1 MSLLI
6 DIVLAG
12 LVLGGMYA
20 LIAMGLT
27 LQYGVARIMNLSH
40 GESLIAAAFGGL
52 WGFTAFAVSPLIG
65 LLVAIPVGFAVNWLI
80 YQIVLMPLVRRAK
93 NRAMLEVDSILA
105 TFGLLFV
112 VQGVMLVLFG
122 GQFNTMNYLSIP
134 VNVLGSNVAL
144 NRLIALPSRV
154 IIGTALYLALTR
166 TRYGTAIRAVAV
178 DPVAAQLVAIDVRK
192 ASAFAFA
199 LGGALA
205 AAGGVLIA
213 MFTTFTATMGVVFT
227 MKALIVVIMGGVGNI
242 AGALLAGLMLGL
254 AETAVAR
261 LVDPGLTIAVTYAL
275 FLVVLLWRPTGL
287 FGRAGALKPAPR
299 PRARRRDRRAAR
311 LRAAGRQRL
320 SARARHQPALFH
332 RAGDRLGDVLRPD
345 PLHLARDRR
354 VLRHRRLYG
363 RGARANS
370 CRGRRC
376 SPRPALIGIAVALV
390 VGLSTLR
397 LSGIYFVIFTFGL
410 SELIRQL
417 VTWYEINVNR
427 SVGRYIFLEH
437 HDRADLLAAAR
448 ARRPRAARRLAD
460 RPLAPRPC
468 AARDRQRRGGGAPCR
483 HRHHARQARDVRARA
498 RCS

>member
-12 LVLGGMYA
+12 VVLGGMYA

-52 WGFTAFAVSPLIG
+52 WGLTAFAVSPLIG
-65 LLVAIPVGFAVNWLI
+65 LLVAMPLGFAVNWLL
-80 YQIVLMPLVRRAK
+80 YQIVLMPLVKRAK

-112 VQGVMLVLFG
+112 VQGIMLVLFG
-122 GQFNTMNYLSIP
+122 GQFNTMNYLSVP

-144 NRLIALPSRV
+144 NRLIALAFAV
-154 IIGTALYLALTR
+154 IIGSALYLALTR
-166 TRYGTAIRAVAV
+166 TRHGTAIRAVAV

-213 MFTTFTATMGVVFT
+213 MFTTFTTTMGVVFT

-242 AGALLAGLMLGL
+242 AGAMLAGLMLGL

-287 FGRAGALKPAPR
+287 FGRPAR
-299 PRARRRDRRAAR
+299 
-311 LRAAGRQRL
+311 
-320 SARARHQPALFH
+320 
-332 RAGDRLGDVLRPD
+332 
-345 PLHLARDRR
+345 
-354 VLRHRRLYG
+354 
-363 RGARANS
+363 
-370 CRGRRC
+370 
-376 SPRPALIGIAVALV
+376 
-390 VGLSTLR
+390 
-397 LSGIYFVIFTFGL
+397 
-410 SELIRQL
+410 
-417 VTWYEINVNR
+417 
-427 SVGRYIFLEH
+427 
-437 HDRADLLAAAR
+437 
-448 ARRPRAARRLAD
+448 
-460 RPLAPRPC
+460 
-468 AARDRQRRGGGAPCR
+468 
-483 HRHHARQARDVRARA
+483 
-498 RCS
+498 